1 MSGRK
6 RTRDNPLARTSPIA
20 STRVGRRSLTVFV
33 EPEMFRRLKQLALD
47 EGRTVQDVM
56 TEAVGLLTASRKAQK
71 GAANDV

>member
-1 MSGRK
+1 MSDRK
-6 RTRDNPLARTSPIA
+6 INKSAPLARTSPIA

-56 TEAVGLLTASRKAQK
+56 TEAVGLLTASRKTQK
-71 GAANDV
+71 GAANDA